1 MRKVRMTAAAGLAL
15 LVSVPARAEV
25 AASSDAGF
33 VIELAADSSA
43 APTDVWKTLIA
54 PARWW
59 NAEHTYSGDAAN
71 LYLDA
76 QATGCFCEKLPV
88 PADAPPGQ
96 RMGSVEHLHV
106 IQADPARR
114 VLRMTGALGPLQ
126 SEAVSGTLTVLI
138 TPKGG
143 GSHIAWVYAVGGM
156 MRFKPSEIAAAVD
169 QVLADQLNRL
179 ATKAAEAGPSDTVRP

>member
-1 MRKVRMTAAAGLAL
+1 MRKVRLVAAAGLAL
-15 LVSVPARAEV
+15 LVCGPAHAEV

-33 VIELAADSSA
+33 IIELAADSSA

-114 VLRMTGALGPLQ
+114 VLRMTGGLGPLQ

-138 TPKGG
+138 TPKDG

-156 MRFKPSEIAAAVD
+156 MRFKPSEIGVAVD
-169 QVLADQLNRL
+169 QVLKEQLARL
-179 ATKAAEAGPSDTVRP
+179 AAKAGEGSASDVVRP

>member
-1 MRKVRMTAAAGLAL
+1 MRKVRMVAGAGMAL
-15 LVSVPARAEV
+15 LGCAPAHAEV
-25 AASSDAGF
+25 AASSEAGF
-33 VIELAADSSA
+33 LIELAADSTA
-43 APTDVWKTLIA
+43 TPTEVWQTLIA

-126 SEAVSGTLTVLI
+126 SEAVNGTLTVLI
-138 TPKGG
+138 TPKDA
-143 GSHIAWVYAVGGM
+143 GSHIAWVYAVGGT
-156 MRFKPSEIAAAVD
+156 MRFKPSEIAVAVD
-169 QVLADQLNRL
+169 QVLKDQLARL
-179 ATKAAEAGPSDTVRP
+179 AARASESGSSGAVNP